1 MRVSL
6 PSPSL
11 PYRLTALLQ
20 FFKSSLPT
28 RLFGLLLLILAL
40 RLPLL
45 WWGLPLMPVEL
56 REMLLGERLGE
67 GARLYRDLYDST
79 APLAAALAGLLELV
93 GSRPLWL
100 YRLLAL
106 ALLSFQAV
114 RFNFVLNRADVLP
127 ERGYLAALAYLLVG
141 SVSTDL
147 DILSPLLLGHTF
159 LIAGFSALLPT
170 SREGYDNRRL
180 FRAGFLMG
188 MAALCY
194 LPLALFLLLG
204 LFAVIIFAANSFRS
218 FLLLV
223 CGFLFPYAVVASFF
237 LYTGSLP
244 GFVQFHLQPT
254 LSGLVAGTDGLPLPV
269 QLGLLAV
276 PGLLL
281 ALGLGRSLIKPPG
294 LVFQVKFQQ
303 LMLVWMLVAAA
314 IAVVGRGVAPGTLV
328 LLLPP
333 TAYFSLYLWQ
343 KTARPWVPEV
353 GLLLLVGAV
362 LLVRYRGVFFLDT
375 ALQLPI
381 ESRYA
386 VQPDPRTN
394 FLQGQRLLVLGP
406 GLRPYAQNR
415 LASPYLDWRLAQAD
429 FGHLNEYA
437 AVFRLARNIGPRP
450 PQYLIDQRN
459 LLPELR
465 YKLPQVFGRYEPTG
479 TKGVYRLG
487 K

>member
-1 MRVSL
+1 M
-6 PSPSL
+6 
-11 PYRLTALLQ
+11 LQ

-28 RLFGLLLLILAL
+28 RLLLLLLLVLAL

-45 WWGLPLMPVEL
+45 WWGLPLMPTEL
-56 REMLLGERLGE
+56 REMLLGERLNE

-79 APLAAALAGLLELV
+79 APLAAALGGLLELV
-93 GSRPLWL
+93 GGRPLWL

-106 ALLSFQAV
+106 ALLLFQAL
-114 RFNFVLNRADVLP
+114 RFNFVLNRADALP
-127 ERGYLAALAYLLVG
+127 ERGYLVALTYLLLG

-147 DILSPLLLGHTF
+147 DIFSPLLLGHTF
-159 LIAGFSALLPT
+159 LLAGFSALLPT

-180 FRAGFLMG
+180 FRAGFLLG
-188 MAALCY
+188 VAALCY

-223 CGFLFPYAVVASFF
+223 CGFLFPYAVVGSFF
-237 LYTGSLP
+237 LYTDSLA
-244 GFVQFHLQPT
+244 GFVHFHLQPT

-269 QLGLLAV
+269 QLR
-276 PGLLL
+276 LL
-281 ALGLGRSLIKPPG
+281 ALPGLVLVLGLLRSLVKPPG

-303 LMLVWMLVAAA
+303 LMLVWVLVAAA
-314 IAVVGRGVAPGTLV
+314 VAVAGRGVAPGTAV

-333 TAYFSLYLWQ
+333 AAYFSLYLWQ
-343 KTARPWVPEV
+343 KPARAWVPEV
-353 GLLLLVGAV
+353 GLLLLMGAV

-375 ALQLPI
+375 ALQLPL

-386 VQPDPRTN
+386 VQPDPRTR

-406 GLRPYAQNR
+406 GLRPYAHNR
-415 LASPYLDWRLAQAD
+415 LASPYLDWRLAQVD
-429 FGHLNEYA
+429 FGHLDEYA
-437 AVFRLARNIGPRP
+437 AVFRLARQLGSNP

-465 YKLPQVFGRYEPTG
+465 YKLPQVFGRYQPTS

-487 K
+487 E